1 MSRIETYRRKDVDA
15 YSKLQAFID
24 EAAAEL
30 GVEGASIFEL
40 WSSETAQ
47 IERLS
52 VLVTRK
58 LTFRDQFNHQAV
70 TVDVEQDT
78 PLRIGTKGIKGQPR
92 EVQWKSSEYFSP
104 RQWDW
109 QVVDDQVIEVL
120 VRWVTAPLQPVK
132 VTFSV
137 FGE

>member
-15 YSKLQAFID
+15 YSALQAFID
-24 EAAAEL
+24 QVAEET
-30 GVEGASIFEL
+30 GVPSASVFEL

-58 LTFRDQFNHQAV
+58 LTFQDQFNAQDV

-78 PLRIGTKGIKGQPR
+78 ILRVGTKLILGQPK
-92 EVQWKSSEYFSP
+92 EVQWKSSEYFSAKA
-104 RQWDW
+104 WDW
-109 QVVDDQVIEVL
+109 RVVDAQVIEVL
-120 VRWVTAPLQPVK
+120 VSWQVPPLEPVK
-132 VTFSV
+132 VTFRV
-137 FGE
+137 LGV